1 MLEAIA
7 EFHGWLDGA
16 MLTVLAA
23 SIAGTVYFQRRHAAA
38 VDELSRSRFLFE
50 NLAEG
55 VYRALPDGTHIR
67 TNTAMARLQG
77 YGTAQ
82 AVMTASPRPSAEC
95 YVDPTRGAQFRE
107 ILFRDDTVTDFV
119 SEAYR
124 HRTGERIWISESARL
139 IRHRR
144 TGAPLCYEGTVRD
157 VTETMQ
163 RLKIEERFTK
173 LTSHLPG
180 GLFQFQRRH
189 DGSFDVA
196 YISNGFA
203 SMTGMSFK
211 DGYPSLHRFFEIVLE
226 KDRPRFM
233 ESFHRARKGG
243 RPWEHEFRIRHGE
256 TVRWLR
262 VLATPEAVDDGIMWH
277 GYVTDISL
285 RKAQEMEIRRLA
297 YRDPLTDLANRRAL
311 IYDTRKAL
319 NACRRDGNCGA
330 LIYVDLDNFK
340 GLNDRHGHETGDRY
354 LKQVAD
360 RLMAAVGDA
369 GSVARIGGD
378 EFVALLPAHAVNR
391 RLAITDALALAER
404 MAAEMARLFQIGA
417 IEHQS
422 SASVGVAIFDGTETS
437 VDTLLKQADQAMYD
451 IKAAG
456 GNGVGIL
463 DASELQAVGA
473 RMRDQSQA
481 DDARLRA

>member
-1 MLEAIA
+1 MLETVA
-7 EFHGWLDGA
+7 EIHGWLDGA
-16 MLTVLAA
+16 MLAVVAC
-23 SIAGTVYFQRRHAAA
+23 SVAGAVYFQRRHAAVA
-38 VDELSRSRFLFE
+38 DELSRSRFLFE

-55 VYRALPDGTHIR
+55 VYRALPDGRHIR

-77 YGTAQ
+77 YASSQ
-82 AVMTASPRPSAEC
+82 AVMHASPRPSVEC

-107 ILFRDDTVTDFV
+107 LLFRDGTVTDFV
-119 SEAYR
+119 SQAYR

-163 RLKIEERFTK
+163 RLNLEERFTK

-180 GLFQFQRRH
+180 GLFQFKRGH

-196 YISNGFA
+196 YISDGFV
-203 SMTGMSFK
+203 SMTGLSFER
-211 DGYPSLHRFFEIVLE
+211 GYPSPHRFFEIVAE
-226 KDRPRFM
+226 KDRPRFL

-243 RPWEHEFRIRHGE
+243 RPWEHEFRIKHGE
-256 TVRWLR
+256 AFRWLR
-262 VLATPEAVDDGIMWH
+262 VLATPEPVADGIMWH

-319 NACRRDGNCGA
+319 QACRRDGSCGA

-340 GLNDRHGHETGDRY
+340 GLNDRHGHEAGDLY
-354 LKQVAD
+354 LKQVAE
-360 RLMAAVGDA
+360 RLTAVVGDA
-369 GSVARIGGD
+369 GYVARIGGD
-378 EFVALLPAHAVNR
+378 EFVALVPAEAEDR
-391 RLAITDALALAER
+391 TRALTDTLSLAER
-404 MAAEMARLFQIGA
+404 MTAEMARPFQIGA
-417 IEHQS
+417 IAHQA

-437 VDTLLKQADQAMYD
+437 VDALLKEADQAMYD

-456 GNGVGIL
+456 GNGVGVI
-463 DASELQAVGA
+463 DARRLQALGTQ
-473 RMRDQSQA
+473 MRDHATERDS
-481 DDARLRA
+481 RLRA